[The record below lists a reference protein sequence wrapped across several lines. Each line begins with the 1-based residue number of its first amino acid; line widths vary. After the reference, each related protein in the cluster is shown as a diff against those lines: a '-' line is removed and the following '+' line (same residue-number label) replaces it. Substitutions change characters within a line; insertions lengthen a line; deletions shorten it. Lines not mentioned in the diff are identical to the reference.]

1 MTTNYYLIQNP
12 CLHCGRGD
20 KRLHIGLSAYGWRFL
35 FQYIKGIAENI
46 EQWQQLTKQ
55 GIIIDEYEETMKYDD
70 FWQLVDAKQTNKRFL
85 EGVTECERRHLTKFR
100 EIGEYDFDGADFS

>member
-35 FQYIKGIAENI
+35 FQYIEGIAENI

-55 GIIIDEYEETMKYDD
+55 GYIEDEYDNKIEYND
-70 FWQLVDAKQTNKRFL
+70 FWDLVETKQANKRFL
-85 EGVTECERRHLTKFR
+85 EGVTQSERIHLSKFR